1 VNGLLI
7 VAITVAVV
15 FAATNGFHDSSNAI
29 AALVAT
35 RVARPAQAVML
46 VAVFHL
52 VGPIVLGTAV
62 ADTVGGI
69 VRVRTPGDPRRGRCC
84 GEQRGC
90 LERPDLVARPSLQL
104 QSCAGRWAWSE
115 PRSSR
120 RAGVR

>member
-1 VNGLLI
+1 VNWLLI

-69 VRVRTPGDPRRGRCC
+69 VRVGHQAT
-84 GEQRGC
+84 
-90 LERPDLVARPSLQL
+90 
-104 QSCAGRWAWSE
+104 
-115 PRSSR
+115 
-120 RAGVR
+120 